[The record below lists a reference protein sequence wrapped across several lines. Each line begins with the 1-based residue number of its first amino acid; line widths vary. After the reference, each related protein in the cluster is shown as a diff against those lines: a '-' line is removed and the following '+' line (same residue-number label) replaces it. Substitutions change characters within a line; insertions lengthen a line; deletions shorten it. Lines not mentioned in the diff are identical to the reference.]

1 MLKEPIMPLELVC
14 MVICFSAV
22 ALIAFQSGNDD
33 QHDGLATEKDYSD
46 TLLAG
51 LSAALGSAMLMAF
64 VAVLSRALK

>member
-14 MVICFSAV
+14 MVICLIAV
-22 ALIAFQSGNDD
+22 ALIAAQTGNDD
-33 QHDGLATEKDYSD
+33 HDGLATEKDYSD
-46 TLLAG
+46 TILAG